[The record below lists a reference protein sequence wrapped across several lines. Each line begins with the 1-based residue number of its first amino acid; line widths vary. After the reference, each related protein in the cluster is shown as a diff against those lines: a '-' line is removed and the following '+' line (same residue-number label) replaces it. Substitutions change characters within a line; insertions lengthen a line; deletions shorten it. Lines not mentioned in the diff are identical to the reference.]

1 MKTPSLVHSARRMAK
16 SLQKETALARM
27 GSLGDLAEAAE
38 AKKLALLEFSE
49 ACAARGRT
57 PPATASERDELRG
70 LLAHADE
77 NALILEA
84 VSATLQDLAR
94 NLRSAATAVADPGTY
109 TVLGR
114 SARRTGRH
122 VLAACVNASV

>member
-1 MKTPSLVHSARRMAK
+1 MSAPSLTKAARQMAK
-16 SLQKETALARM
+16 SLQKETDCARM
-27 GSLGDLAEAAE
+27 GSLGDLAEAVE
-38 AKKLALLEFSE
+38 AKRFAFQEFTV

-57 PPATASERDELRG
+57 PPTTAAERVELRR

-84 VSATLQDLAR
+84 VSVTLQDLAGKV
-94 NLRSAATAVADPGTY
+94 RSAASELADPGTY
-109 TVLGR
+109 TVGGR
-114 SARRTGRH
+114 SPRRSFRH